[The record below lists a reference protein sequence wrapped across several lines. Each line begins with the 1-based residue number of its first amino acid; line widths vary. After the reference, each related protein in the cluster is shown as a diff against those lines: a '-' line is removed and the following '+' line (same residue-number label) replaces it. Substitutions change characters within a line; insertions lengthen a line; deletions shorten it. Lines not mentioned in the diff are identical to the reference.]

1 MSGSLSDILTTGK
14 NVVTAIA
21 QLGQYYL
28 NVQGTKIAKNITAT
42 TLVKSGSGR
51 VVNLIVLATDGASVG
66 TIYDSVSTAAASSVN
81 EIWTIFPDVTASGA
95 NAGPIILNLPFKDG
109 LVITPGTG
117 MTVVVSYS

>member
-1 MSGSLSDILTTGK
+1 MSGSISDILTVGK

-21 QLGQYYL
+21 QLGQNYL
-28 NVQGTKIAKNITAT
+28 NVQGVNIAKNITAT

-51 VVNLIVLATDGASVG
+51 VATVIVVVSGSSDGA
-66 TIYDSVSTAAASSVN
+66 IYDAISTAAASSKN
-81 EIWTIFPDVTASGA
+81 LIWTIHKSATVVDQTST
-95 NAGPIILNLPFKDG
+95 PIVLNLPFKDG

>member
-1 MSGSLSDILTTGK
+1 MSGSISDILTVGK

-21 QLGQYYL
+21 QLGQNYL
-28 NVQGTKIAKNITAT
+28 NVQGVNIAKNITAT

-51 VVNLIVLATDGASVG
+51 VATVIVVVSGSSDGA
-66 TIYDSVSTAAASSVN
+66 IYDAISTAATSSN
-81 EIWTIFPDVTASGA
+81 NLIWTIHKSATVVDQTST
-95 NAGPIILNLPFKDG
+95 PIVLNLPFKDG

>member
-14 NVVTAIA
+14 NVVTSIA
-21 QLGQYYL
+21 QLGQNYL
-28 NVQGTKIAKNITAT
+28 NVQGVSIAKNITAT

-51 VVNLIVLATDGASVG
+51 VVRIVVLATNGSSTG
-66 TIYDSVSTAAASSVN
+66 SIYDAISTATAASTN
-81 EIWTIFPDVTASGA
+81 QIWTIAAAVTASGA
-95 NAGPIILNLPFKDG
+95 NAGPIELNLPFKDG